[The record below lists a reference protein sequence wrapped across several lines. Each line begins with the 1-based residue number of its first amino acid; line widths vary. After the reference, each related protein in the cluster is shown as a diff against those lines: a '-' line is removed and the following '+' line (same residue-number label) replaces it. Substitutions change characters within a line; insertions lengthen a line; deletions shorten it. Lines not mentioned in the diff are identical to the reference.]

1 MIVLYQFRPLWGLL
15 NASPFCMKLEVY
27 LQLAKIPYQVKFTN
41 NPRRAPKGKLPF
53 IKDGDKVISDSTL
66 IIDYLKSQYGD
77 ALDQGLTS
85 IQQAEA
91 RAIQIL
97 LEDHLYWAIVYS
109 RWVDPDGWTALKNT
123 IFEKMPRMLRAIVCP
138 ILRKKVK
145 NTLYSQG
152 IGRHS
157 RNEIYALGK
166 KDLAAVANL
175 VYSQTFLFGN
185 KPTSID
191 ACIYAFLSSILYAPN
206 HSPLKVYATQLPE
219 LGAYCERMKKFLFAS
234 SVTA

>member
-27 LQLAKIPYQVKFTN
+27 LQLAKIPYQVQSTN

-53 IKDGDKVISDSTL
+53 IKDGDKVISDSTI
-66 IIDYLKSQYGD
+66 IIDYLKSKYGD
-77 ALDQGLTS
+77 ALDQGLTTM
-85 IQQAEA
+85 QLAEA
-91 RAIQIL
+91 RAIQVL

-109 RWVDPDGWTALKNT
+109 RWVDPDGWNAIKNT
-123 IFEKMPRMLRAIVCP
+123 IFETMPRLMRAIVFP

-152 IGRHS
+152 IGRYS
-157 RNEIYALGK
+157 RDEIYALGK

-175 VYSQTFLFGN
+175 IYSQPFMFGN
-185 KPTSID
+185 QPTSID
-191 ACIYAFLSSILYAPN
+191 ASIYAFLSSILYSPN
-206 HSPLKVYATQLPE
+206 LSPLKIYATQLPE
-219 LGAYCERMKKFLFAS
+219 LGAYCERMKKFLFTT